1 LPQYLA
7 QHGVSIP
14 CTDIRN
20 LGRASEKL
28 LEQKTGGHADE
39 AETSIML
46 ALDPARVDLRRAVV
60 DYGDAPTRT
69 AGVLNVFHRPGTM
82 EGSRSGAFGDP
93 TLATVAKGE
102 AILDAMVS
110 ELVAGLSAS
119 FPEALAAGRN

>member
-69 AGVLNVFHRPGTM
+69 AGVLNVFQRPGTM
-82 EGSRSGAFGDP
+82 EAAAAAP
-93 TLATVAKGE
+93 LATPPSPPSPRARRSW
-102 AILDAMVS
+102 M
-110 ELVAGLSAS
+110 
-119 FPEALAAGRN
+119 PW